1 MTLLSW
7 LHVIALVGALVVF
20 ALHAGGVQPTV
31 RPQLLGLGLALLTA
45 ALIFASAGVPVPA
58 LRP

>member
-1 MTLLSW
+1 MTPLVAW

-20 ALHAGGVQPTV
+20 ALGAANVQPSV
-31 RPQLLGLGLALLTA
+31 RPNLVALGLALLTVA
-45 ALIFASAGVPVPA
+45 FILAGAPP